1 MKTIFIGTPSF
12 ALPALES
19 LIKDFFFDMVGVV
32 TQPDKLVGRKQVLT
46 PPPIKVLAEQNNI
59 LVWQPKRI
67 KEITKEL
74 QKLNPDLIVVAAY
87 AQIIPEEILNIPQY
101 GCVNVHG
108 SLLPKYRGASCIQ
121 AAILNGDNE
130 TGITIM
136 KMDKG
141 LDTGDIL
148 SQKNIPIQNNDTAA
162 SLYDKLSL
170 LGGEIL
176 IPVLKKYIAGEIKP
190 EKQDDLKANYI
201 GLLKKEDGKINWKTS
216 AEEIERFV
224 RAMNPW
230 PNGWSQLI
238 INNEKLKIGMQ
249 DTGKQML
256 VKILEVEHNA
266 LSINKYKVGE
276 IFLEDK
282 KLAVQCGKDALI
294 IKKLQ
299 LEGKKE
305 NTAEDFIRGH
315 QNFIGK
321 VLN

>member
-1 MKTIFIGTPSF
+1 MHPIKVIFIGTPTF
-12 ALPALES
+12 ALPAFES
-19 LIKDFFFDMVGVV
+19 LIKDSFFDMVGVV
-32 TQPDKLVGRKQVLT
+32 TQPDKPVGRKQTLT
-46 PPPIKVLAEQNNI
+46 PPPIKILAEQNNI
-59 LVWQPKRI
+59 LVWQPKKI
-67 KEITKEL
+67 KEITGEIK
-74 QKLNPDLIVVAAY
+74 KLNPDLIVVAAY
-87 AQIIPEEILNIPQY
+87 AQIIPEEILNIPKY

-121 AAILNGDNE
+121 AAILNGDCE

-148 SQKNIPIQNNDTAA
+148 AQKNIPIQNDDTAA

-176 IPVLKKYIAGEIKP
+176 TSILEKYIAGEIQPK
-190 EKQDDLKANYI
+190 KQDDARASYV
-201 GLLKKEDGKINWKTS
+201 GLLKKEDGKINWNKNAT
-216 AEEIERFV
+216 EIERFA
-224 RAMNPW
+224 RAMNNW
-230 PNGWSQLI
+230 PRAWSQFIPPPLQGGVGGGHQLSI
-238 INNEKLKIGMQ
+238 
-249 DTGKQML
+249 
-256 VKILEVEHNA
+256 KILEVESEI
-266 LSINKYKVGE
+266 LLINKYKVGE

-305 NTAEDFIRGH
+305 MDAQDFIRGH
-315 QNFIGK
+315 QDFIGK